1 MMSGVKATSICQIC
15 AVQNNLLVH
24 FAVAACSVAVQC
36 YIETLD
42 DRPAIRYAAKSVHY
56 M

>member
-1 MMSGVKATSICQIC
+1 MIVERLHRM
-15 AVQNNLLVH
+15 
-24 FAVAACSVAVQC
+24 AALPHYTESVQC
-36 YIETLD
+36 YTETLD